1 MSPAFRPSRAL
12 ALAAVAA
19 IAAAACASTASKVE
33 PVPPTTVRGLYIYGD
48 AAHVMRPCGNASM
61 LWVVG
66 DDDLLEP
73 LRTRSTARSKALGQ
87 PRQGV
92 YAELTGTLEPS
103 TMAGYDNVLNV
114 TQAALLADQPPATC
128 PTLPSAG

>member
-1 MSPAFRPSRAL
+1 MSPVFRPSRSL
-12 ALAAVAA
+12 ALAAFAA

-33 PVPPTTVRGLYIYGD
+33 PVPPTTVRGLYIYSD

-87 PRQGV
+87 PRQAV

-103 TMAGYDNVLNV
+103 AMAGYENTLQV
-114 TQAALLADQPPATC
+114 TAATLLGDQAPATC
-128 PTLPSAG
+128 PSLPSAG